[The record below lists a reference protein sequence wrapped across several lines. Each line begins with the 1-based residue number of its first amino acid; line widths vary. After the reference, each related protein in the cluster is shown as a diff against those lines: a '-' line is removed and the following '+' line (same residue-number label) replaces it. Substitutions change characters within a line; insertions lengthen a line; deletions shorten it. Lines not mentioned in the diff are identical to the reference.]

1 MPFHSIF
8 FRKLIHLTGN
18 LLRGFNKYRLR
29 MTGVKIGKNCMI
41 SLRAKIDSRRGTIV
55 IGDNSSVTYGCV
67 ILSHDATV
75 GRINPEKKSQ
85 GMVRIGSNVFIGVC
99 SVVMPNITIG
109 DNSVVGAGSV
119 VTKDVPPWTVVAGNP
134 AKEIRKIG

>member
-1 MPFHSIF
+1 
-8 FRKLIHLTGN
+8 
-18 LLRGFNKYRLR
+18 

-75 GRINPEKKSQ
+75 ERINPEKKSQ